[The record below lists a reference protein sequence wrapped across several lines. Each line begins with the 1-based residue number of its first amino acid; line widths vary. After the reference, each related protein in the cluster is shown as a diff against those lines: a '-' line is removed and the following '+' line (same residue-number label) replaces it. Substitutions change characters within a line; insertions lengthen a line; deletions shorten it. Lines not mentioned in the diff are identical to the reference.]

1 MLKVI
6 MTRSALIAFACSL
19 SFVAHAYAVD
29 PKPITV
35 SAGDLTIALESL
47 AKQAHVELVYQT
59 EELKG
64 MHTNGVSGSLTPH
77 DAVTKL
83 LEGTSLTV
91 RTDSSGAMLIAG
103 PLPSVPAPS
112 TQSATDEKPSTHSPK
127 EKPTADASS
136 KSGFWDRFRL
146 AQVDQGT
153 SSSSASVEKAA
164 DVSQRRPEQLQEVV
178 VTAQKREE
186 RLQDVPVPV
195 TVIKADSLVDS
206 NQLRIQDYYTS
217 VPGLSVMPST
227 SGSGGSFQAVSIRG
241 ITTGVYT
248 NPTVG
253 IAVDD
258 VPYGS
263 STSIGAGGGTVVAD
277 IDPADL
283 ARVEVLRG
291 PQGTLYGASSM
302 GGLLKYVT
310 VDPSTDAVTARVEGD
325 TSGVYHGAELGYGVR
340 GSANVPLSD
349 TVAVRASGFTRQDPG
364 YIDNPVLHINGIN
377 EDHVSGG
384 RLSALW
390 RPSQAFSLKLSA
402 LYQDAKGDGF
412 SDVDKPI
419 NGYVG
424 QALGDLQQNYL
435 RGTGGYDRSVQ
446 AYSAILTA
454 KVGGADLTAVS
465 GYNINRYSDSYDLTY
480 IFGPLTQ
487 AQFGVP
493 GTSTPEKNKTD
504 KFTQEVRL
512 SAPIGKSVDWL
523 LGMFYTHENSQY
535 EQSILAENPS
545 TGATVG
551 DFYNVGFLPGYTEYA
566 AFTNLTFHVTDRF
579 DVEIGGRESQIRQ
592 TYSEVDSG
600 PFLSAVLGEPSPHV
614 VPEQHAKADSFTYLA
629 TPRFKV
635 SSDLMVYARLASGYR
650 AGGPNLTISPG
661 TPPQYSPDTTKN
673 YEIGVKSDFLDHALS
688 VDASLYYIDWK
699 NIQLL
704 LVNPQNGL
712 GYNGNGSQAK
722 SQGLELSVESRPLIG
737 LTIAAWVAWGDAVLT
752 QAFPTTS
759 TAYGA
764 SGDRLPYSSRFS
776 GNVSL
781 RHDFP
786 VTSRVTGFV
795 GGSVSYV
802 GDREGEF
809 TSTTTRQDLP
819 SFTRTDL
826 QAGAKYVSWTVNFF
840 VNNVADKRGLLAGGL
855 GSYPPFAFS
864 YIQPRTVG
872 LSVVRTF

>member
-1 MLKVI
+1 MTMSARGGVAVRWGWML
-6 MTRSALIAFACSL
+6 ALWGALAQAEPLSRQVNFNIA
-19 SFVAHAYAVD
+19 
-29 PKPITV
+29 PQR
-35 SAGDLTIALESL
+35 L
-47 AKQAHVELVYQT
+47 AAAIIQFSEQAHVQVISSGIDVGDQT
-59 EELKG
+59 TAGVIGKYTVAEALAVMLKG
-64 MHTNGVSGSLTPH
+64 TGLRYKAMNENTVSLQSSKQSPATTQTKSGS
-77 DAVTKL
+77 A
-83 LEGTSLTV
+83 LTV
-91 RTDSSGAMLIAG
+91 AQANLAG
-103 PLPSVPAPS
+103 DGRVEETVGSTTNPA
-112 TQSATDEKPSTHSPK
+112 T
-127 EKPTADASS
+127 
-136 KSGFWDRFRL
+136 L
-146 AQVDQGT
+146 AE
-153 SSSSASVEKAA
+153 S
-164 DVSQRRPEQLQEVV
+164 EQLKLGEII
-178 VTAQKREE
+178 VTAQKRSE

-195 TVIKADSLVDS
+195 TVVSAEKLVDN

-263 STSIGAGGGTVVAD
+263 STSIGAGGGSVVAD

-283 ARVEVLRG
+283 DRVEVLRG

-310 VDPSTDAVTARVEGD
+310 VDPSTDGVTGRLEGD
-325 TSGVYHGAELGYGVR
+325 TSSIYHGNNLGYGAR
-340 GSANVPLSD
+340 GSANVPLSE
-349 TVAVRASGFTRQDPG
+349 TVAIRASAFTREDPG

-377 EDHVSGG
+377 QDHVSGG

-390 RPSQAFSLKLSA
+390 KPSEVLSVKLSA

-419 NGYVG
+419 NGYAG
-424 QALGDLQQNYL
+424 PALGDLQQNYL
-435 RGTGGYDRSVQ
+435 RGTGAYDRSVQ

-454 KVGGADLTAVS
+454 KLSSAELTAVS

-480 IFGPLTQ
+480 FFAPLTL
-487 AQFGVP
+487 AQFKVP
-493 GTSTPEKNKTD
+493 GTSTPERNKTD

-512 SAPIGKSVDWL
+512 SVPIGQSVDGL
-523 LGMFYTHENSQY
+523 LGFFYTHENSQY
-535 EQSILAENPS
+535 EQSILAINPS

-566 AFTNLTFHVTDRF
+566 AFTNLTFHITDRF

-600 PFLSAVLGEPSPHV
+600 PLLTAFLGEPSPHV
-614 VPEQHAKADSFTYLA
+614 VPEQHSKADSFTYLA

-635 SSDLMVYARLASGYR
+635 SPDLMVYARLASGYR

-673 YEIGVKSDFLDHALS
+673 YEIGVKNELLNHTLS
-688 VDASLYYIDWK
+688 IDASLYYIDW
-699 NIQLL
+699 NDIQLS

-712 GYNGNGSQAK
+712 GYNGNGSRAK
-722 SQGLELSVESRPLIG
+722 SEGLELSVESKPMTG
-737 LTIAAWVAWGDAVLT
+737 LTVGAWVAWGEAKLT
-752 QAFPTTS
+752 QAFPSTS
-759 TAYGA
+759 TAHGA
-764 SGDRLPYSSRFS
+764 VGDRLPYSSRFS

-781 RHDFP
+781 REEFP
-786 VTSRVTGFV
+786 LTNGLTGFV

-809 TSTTTRQDLP
+809 TSSATRQDLP
-819 SFTRTDL
+819 SFARTDL
-826 QAGAKYVSWTVNFF
+826 QSGVKYASWTVNLF
-840 VNNVADKRGLLAGGL
+840 VNNVADRRGLLTGGL

-864 YIQPRTVG
+864 YIQPRIAG
-872 LSVVRTF
+872 ISVVKTF